1 MDKHTSLEVQALSA
15 LTRSFKLH
23 KVDLGKDAHLK
34 KSGMAFDAEA
44 WEIEGIGHLCIMKM
58 KAFLGLMRMETV
70 VIAPTQVD
78 LPLFNADW
86 VNAAGT
92 ETQMVE
98 FYDTQLEPWPHASQA
113 RFHEIL
119 DRYGDVLNGESTAT
133 HWYDPI
139 LYSCSCRKTG
149 RKLTERLSAMTQD
162 NIDAFVAQLAEAPAC
177 DADAKA
183 EKVRTFAETL
193 FSQGGPAVDQVTKL
207 FGAETARRLVVGAM
221 YGVKDA

>member
-15 LTRSFKLH
+15 LSRSFKLH
-23 KVDLGKDAHLK
+23 KVDLGDDAHLK
-34 KSGMAFDAEA
+34 KSGMAFDTEA
-44 WEIEGIGHLCIMKM
+44 WEIEG
-58 KAFLGLMRMETV
+58 LGLMRMETA

-86 VNAAGT
+86 VRAAGT
-92 ETQMVE
+92 ETQIVE
-98 FYDTQLEPWPHASQA
+98 FYDTQLEPWPFASQA

-119 DRYGDVLNGESTAT
+119 DRYGKLPNGESTAT
-133 HWYDPI
+133 HWYDSI
-139 LYSCSCRKTG
+139 LYSCSCRKKG
-149 RKLTERLSAMTQD
+149 KKLTEQFSAMAQD

-221 YGVKDA
+221 YGVKGA

>member
-23 KVDLGKDAHLK
+23 KVDLGQDVHLK
-34 KSGMAFDAEA
+34 KGGMAFDTEA

-98 FYDTQLEPWPHASQA
+98 FYDTQLAPWPHASQA

-119 DRYGDVLNGESTAT
+119 DRYADTLNAHDGPGTIRTQEQLTAGLSPKELESRRQLREAANAAIPARRRLEIIQI
-133 HWYDPI
+133 PI
-139 LYSCSCRKTG
+139 DS
-149 RKLTERLSAMTQD
+149 
-162 NIDAFVAQLAEAPAC
+162 APA
-177 DADAKA
+177 
-183 EKVRTFAETL
+183 ER
-193 FSQGGPAVDQVTKL
+193 
-207 FGAETARRLVVGAM
+207 
-221 YGVKDA
+221 